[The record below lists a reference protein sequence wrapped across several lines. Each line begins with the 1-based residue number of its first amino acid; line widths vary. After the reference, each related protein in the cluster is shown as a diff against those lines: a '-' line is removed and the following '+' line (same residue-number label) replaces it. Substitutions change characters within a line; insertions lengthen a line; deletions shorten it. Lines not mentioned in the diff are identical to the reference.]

1 MSLVK
6 FELKDDHLKLLRA
19 LQWSQT
25 DTDHLLSISSVDN
38 DDAEDIVLTPFGGDD
53 LMEDMGHIIYG
64 MSEEDIDFMD
74 EDSEF
79 GKTNWG
85 EEKEAYMRELFD
97 GLSTALS
104 IVLSNQSFE
113 TGHFKRKFHDVVWT
127 KYEPK
132 K

>member
-6 FELKDDHLKLLRA
+6 FEVKEDHLKLLKF

-25 DTDHLLSISSVDN
+25 DTDHLVSINNNDN

-53 LMEDMGHIIYG
+53 LMEDIGTIIYG
-64 MSEEDIDFMD
+64 QPEDFDPFD
-74 EDSEF
+74 EDTEF
-79 GKTNWG
+79 GKSKWG
-85 EEKEAYMRELFD
+85 EEKEAEMRELFN

-104 IVLSNQSFE
+104 IVLANQSFE

>member
-6 FELKDDHLKLLRA
+6 FEVKEDHLKLLKF

-25 DTDHLLSISSVDN
+25 DTDHLISISSIDN
-38 DDAEDIVLTPFGGDD
+38 DDAANIVLTPFGGDD
-53 LMEDMGHIIYG
+53 IMEDIGAILYG
-64 MSEEDIDFMD
+64 QPEEFDPMD
-74 EDSEF
+74 EDAEF
-79 GKTNWG
+79 GKSNWG

-104 IVLSNQSFE
+104 IVLYTQSFDL
-113 TGHFKRKFHDVVWT
+113 GHYKRKFHDVVWT

>member
-6 FELKDDHLKLLRA
+6 FEVKDDHLKLLKF

-25 DTDHLLSISSVDN
+25 DTDHLVSINNNDS
-38 DDAEDIVLTPFGGDD
+38 DDAEEVVLTPFGGDD
-53 LMEDMGHIIYG
+53 IMEDIGVIIYG
-64 MSEEDIDFMD
+64 QPEEPVNHFD
-74 EDSEF
+74 EDTEF
-79 GKTNWG
+79 GKSNWG

-104 IVLSNQSFE
+104 IVLSRQAFE
-113 TGHFKRKFHDVVWT
+113 TGHYKRKFHDVVWT